1 VPPQNQVSAEPPK
14 LKYRDR
20 RPKSVRSEVVLDFQI

>member
-1 VPPQNQVSAEPPK
+1 MVSAEPPK

-20 RPKSVRSEVVLDFQI
+20 RPKNQRIASEPVWDFQI